1 MKIKNTIYS
10 LIILSSASLFA
21 QEAID
26 SVKVQPILPKL
37 SVLDSI
43 KKTFV
48 NHNEMTCI
56 DSLWMKELS
65 NQELAIQEFDDI
77 KNINLDANV
86 AYDLPTDVLKERL
99 KKLDEKSP
107 FNIEYNPVLENVIKG
122 LLKNRTKSYER
133 LMAISEYYFPLFEDA
148 LAKYNIPIEVKY
160 LAIIESALNPKIKSR
175 VGATGLWQFMYGTG
189 IQYNLEVN
197 SYVDERSDPI
207 KATEAACKY
216 LSGMYAIFGDWDLVL
231 ASYNCGPGNVTK
243 AIRRSGGQKNYWNIR
258 KNLPKETAGYLPMF
272 LATMYIFEYHKEHGI
287 NPMKAPANYFATDTI
302 EVKHQLSFKQIS
314 NLIDVPLVE
323 LEFLNPSYKL
333 DVIPFVASRRNYVR
347 LPLEKV
353 AVFTSNEDKIYYYAN
368 YESNLREKPNQ
379 KPNFVRDT
387 LNKSDKRFVTRYK
400 YHKVKRGDNLDE
412 IASKYGVTTTDIKK
426 WNKLKNNNAPLG
438 RNLKILE
445 TEKILSKEIAESKP
459 EKPELEATKQTVV
472 AIAEPEK
479 IKESFVYKEEKVV
492 IYKDV
497 PKTYKVK
504 KGDNISE
511 IADKY
516 NVSIAEVKKWN
527 KIKGNS
533 VTKGQNLRIIT
544 NEKVVTTIRKKEKKE
559 TVDKVETIVEN
570 ESKIAKLPEPNPIK
584 EEIKYKDEKVIS
596 YKDIIKTYKVKK
608 GDNIGEIADKNNVSV
623 AEIKKWNNLKNN
635 NVPLGK
641 NLKIITNEKV
651 VTIIKKKIKTE
662 IADKTEPIATSEP
675 KEIKAKKTQKTDTI
689 AKTVSTYIVQSG
701 DNLSSISRKHNISVN
716 ELKELNNLESNNLI
730 LGSKLIV
737 SKPENQEIAEN
748 QEQKQTEYTVVKGDN
763 VWTICKKFNL
773 TLAQLKE
780 MNNLEGDKVM
790 LGSKLVVSKSETIAE
805 NENQSKSKKKSDKL
819 IAKSKENEKL
829 YFVKK
834 GDSLFSISQK
844 YQITVSDLKKWN
856 DIHDGNIKPGMKLKI
871 SG

>member
-1 MKIKNTIYS
+1 MKINNFIYS
-10 LIILSSASLFA
+10 LILITSSSLFA
-21 QEAID
+21 QETID

-65 NQELAIQEFDDI
+65 NQELAIQQFDDI

-216 LSGMYAIFGDWDLVL
+216 LSGMYTIFGDWDLVL

-368 YESNLREKPNQ
+368 YEANLREKPYQ
-379 KPNFVRDT
+379 KASFIRDT

-459 EKPELEATKQTVV
+459 EKPEVEVIKQVVV
-472 AIAEPEK
+472 ASAEPEK
-479 IKESFVYKEEKVV
+479 TKETFVYKEEKVV
-492 IYKDV
+492 TYKDV
-497 PKTYKVK
+497 TKTYKVK
-504 KGDNISE
+504 KGDNLSE

-516 NVSIAEVKKWN
+516 DVSMADIKKWN
-527 KIKGNS
+527 KIRGNS
-533 VTKGQNLRIIT
+533 VAKGQNLKIIT

-559 TVDKVETIVEN
+559 TADKVELVVEN
-570 ESKIAKLPEPNPIK
+570 ETKSIK
-584 EEIKYKDEKVIS
+584 DEVKYKEEKVIS
-596 YKDIIKTYKVKK
+596 FKDVTKTYKVKK
-608 GDNIGEIADKNNVSV
+608 GDNLGEIADKNNVSV

-651 VTIIKKKIKTE
+651 VTTIKKKIKAE
-662 IADKTEPIATSEP
+662 IADKTEAIVNNEP
-675 KEIKAKKTQKTDTI
+675 KEIKTKKIQKSDTI
-689 AKTVSTYIVQSG
+689 VKSVGTYIVQSG

-730 LGSKLIV
+730 LGSKLII
-737 SKPENQEIAEN
+737 SKSENQEVAEN
-748 QEQKQTEYTVVKGDN
+748 QETKTTEYTVAKGDN

-773 TLAQLKE
+773 TLAQLKA
-780 MNNLEGDKVM
+780 MNNLENDKVL
-790 LGSKLVVSKSETIAE
+790 LGSKLVVTKSETVAE
-805 NENQSKSKKKSDKL
+805 NENQSNSKKKSDKL
-819 IAKSKENEKL
+819 IAKSKEKEKL

-856 DIHDGNIKPGMKLKI
+856 DIRDGNIKPGMKLKI